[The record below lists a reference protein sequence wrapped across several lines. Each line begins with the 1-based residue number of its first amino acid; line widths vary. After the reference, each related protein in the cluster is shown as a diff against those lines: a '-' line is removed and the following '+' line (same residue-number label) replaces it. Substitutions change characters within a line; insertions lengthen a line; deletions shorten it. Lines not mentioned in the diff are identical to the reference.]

1 MQGCQDGRGPARH
14 PAGAVDRREGCAIKL
29 AICTALA
36 SALAFAVGTVLEH
49 RGATLAPKG
58 RGALRLCAHLARRP
72 VWLVGI
78 AMSLTALGLHV
89 VALRWGRLSVVQPVL
104 VTGLLFALP
113 LSRLVERRRVQA
125 AEWVWACAVVVGLG
139 VFLGFARPGGG
150 AALPDRDA
158 FAVASLVALLLAAG
172 CAVRATF
179 TRRHRAALLGTAA
192 GMAFGV
198 TAALIKYVVEL
209 ARHDPLHLLT
219 MWPGYALVVVGG
231 SGLLLV
237 QAAYSAGPLAAS
249 LPAITIADPVV
260 AIAIGALAG
269 GELPADEPLAVLLQG
284 AGVLLMAVGVAQL
297 SRRVAPALPDA
308 LGHRPAAAPG

>member
-1 MQGCQDGRGPARH
+1 MQPGRARSGPSPCRGSR
-14 PAGAVDRREGCAIKL
+14 PRRGCAIKL

-113 LSRLVERRRVQA
+113 LNRLVERRRVQA

-172 CAVRATF
+172 CAVRASF

-198 TAALIKYVVEL
+198 LAALIKYVVEL
-209 ARHDPLHLLT
+209 ARLDPQHLLT
-219 MWPGYALVVVGG
+219 MWPAYALVVVGG
-231 SGLLLV
+231 SGLR
-237 QAAYSAGPLAAS
+237 
-249 LPAITIADPVV
+249 
-260 AIAIGALAG
+260 
-269 GELPADEPLAVLLQG
+269 
-284 AGVLLMAVGVAQL
+284 AGVLLMAAGVVQL

-308 LGHRPAAAPG
+308 LGHRPAATPG